1 MSDTETSA
9 ENNERAVVGRSFAPG
24 VSGNPGGRPPG
35 LARLAREATGD
46 GVDVVGFF
54 TLVSRGKKPAGWPD
68 GEKLTADHMFRAN
81 EWLADRGFGK
91 APLLLDV
98 SGDNGNDDDGL
109 AALTLDELRAGI
121 AFMEMRDGAVAA
133 ESGVLPEAKG

>member
-1 MSDTETSA
+1 M
-9 ENNERAVVGRSFAPG
+9 
-24 VSGNPGGRPPG
+24 
-35 LARLAREATGD
+35 
-46 GVDVVGFF
+46 VGFF

-68 GEKLTADHMFRAN
+68 GEKLTADHM
-81 EWLADRGFGK
+81 LADRGFGK